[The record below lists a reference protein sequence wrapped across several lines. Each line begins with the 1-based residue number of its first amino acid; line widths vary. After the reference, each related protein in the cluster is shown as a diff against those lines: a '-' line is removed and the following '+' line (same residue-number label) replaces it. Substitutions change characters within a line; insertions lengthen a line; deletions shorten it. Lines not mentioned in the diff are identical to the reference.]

1 MRINIIILLSIFI
14 YIQPQTDLYIYS
26 KTYESPGETS
36 INSQSENEDF
46 RKCSCDLFPD
56 YCDHRCCCDIKCI
69 SRIKYW
75 KDNNLC
81 LNVDNNK
88 LSNHYCYGRHGLSH
102 EKNDSFTWNLNNS
115 PLLHSDQIFKLFCV
129 RHDRTKNKIDEKYK
143 EDDANKI
150 DYSEIYNLIKE
161 NSYLGFL
168 EKQIE
173 TTDTSGKSGQ
183 YSFGEKIT
191 IKINNQ
197 CVYKMTPYGIKL
209 KESIFRFSYPTEG
222 FFIIDDCRTNAVYT
236 NRILEISLSSEN
248 QLKQLIIKI
257 SRDGRSTV
265 LLQLEGRNI
274 NKCHIS
280 IIWSDTINNNEN
292 SAIQKIDIISGRS
305 GYLVGKNVLF
315 RVQDENQQ
323 YIIYNNGYFIYG
335 ADENGVCMTRAEEES
350 VVNIQSIKFKQNS
363 IYSCRHLIE
372 DCRDFEDLLIFK
384 SAENFETI
392 TIGKFGNS
400 FDNLDDWLEKI
411 DIPKKFEDLQNE
423 DLDIYDNYCSF
434 PTKIYLEILVS
445 KFLTK
450 GQPQEMI
457 IGARIRYSMEEIEI
471 NKNHTISF
479 ITKYVVVSE
488 ELFENQGK
496 QTSLYPITSPN
507 FRKP

>member
-46 RKCSCDLFPD
+46 RKCSCDLFPN

-102 EKNDSFTWNLNNS
+102 EKNDSFTWNLKNS

-129 RHDRTKNKIDEKYK
+129 RHDRTKNKIDEQYK
-143 EDDANKI
+143 EDDNI
-150 DYSEIYNLIKE
+150 NSESLYQIVTE
-161 NSYLGFL
+161 NSYFNNIVNTQRDEIKTSNLKLGD
-168 EKQIE
+168 K
-173 TTDTSGKSGQ
+173 
-183 YSFGEKIT
+183 
-191 IKINNQ
+191 IKIIINNKF
-197 CVYKMTPYGIKL
+197 CVYKVSPYGIRL
-209 KESIFRFSYPTEG
+209 KEAIFRFSYPTEG
-222 FFIIDDCRTNAVYT
+222 YFILSEDNCKIDDKLNVNINTNNNEVT
-236 NRILEISLSSEN
+236 N
-248 QLKQLIIKI
+248 LKQLIIQI
-257 SRDGRSTV
+257 NNNASPRI
-265 LLQLEGRNI
+265 LLELKSENI
-274 NKCHIS
+274 QKCHIS
-280 IIWSDTINNNEN
+280 IIWSLEN
-292 SAIQKIDIISGRS
+292 HETDIINSGNP
-305 GYLVGKNVLF
+305 GYLIGKNVLI
-315 RVQDENQQ
+315 VNEDN
-323 YIIYNNGYFIYG
+323 IYNIGYFIYG
-335 ADENGVCMTRAEEES
+335 ADENGNCMDENSEEDS

-363 IYSCRHLIE
+363 IYSCKYLIQ
-372 DCRDFEDLLIFK
+372 DCSIDYQNTLKIFQ
-384 SAENFETI
+384 SANHI
-392 TIGKFGNS
+392 KDILIGKFGNS
-400 FDNLDDWLEKI
+400 DRNNEEEWINVTPDDDLPNE
-411 DIPKKFEDLQNE
+411 EDLYIIDNE
-423 DLDIYDNYCSF
+423 CLF
-434 PTKIYLEILVS
+434 PTKIYLEILVT

-457 IGARIRYSMEEIEI
+457 IGAKLKYSWERIVISREY
-471 NKNHTISF
+471 KISF